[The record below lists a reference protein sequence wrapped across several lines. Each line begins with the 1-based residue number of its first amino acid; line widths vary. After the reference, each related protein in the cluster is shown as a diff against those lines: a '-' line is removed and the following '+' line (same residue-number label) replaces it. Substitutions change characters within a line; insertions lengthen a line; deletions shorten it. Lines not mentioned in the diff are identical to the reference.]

1 MDNLVYN
8 RESPVYINIEDLN
21 RIEQWTQFLA
31 NTLTSL
37 GYEVYIETKTWT
49 LESIPWQEEID
60 RIRRNIVRLQD
71 KYRLIPEW
79 REITFTN
86 SLNFTQVNAME
97 WDLQMIYRWLSRM
110 VAGFSYSG
118 EFFSGEGVMA

>member
-31 NTLTSL
+31 NTLNSL

-49 LESIPWQEEID
+49 LQSIPWQEEID
-60 RIRRNIVRLQD
+60 RIRRNIVSLQD

-79 REITFTN
+79 KEITFTN
-86 SLNFTQVNAME
+86 SLNFTQVNAIE
-97 WDLQMIYRWLSRM
+97 WDLHMIFKWLSRM
-110 VAGFSYSG
+110 VAGFSYLG